1 MINALFII
9 LATACLLVLRGFLT
23 AKTLSVK
30 LLTLNSLNAI
40 VATFIAVFAF
50 FTGQEFYLDISILYA
65 LIGFISNAA
74 FMLRAKKE
82 E

>member
-9 LATACLLVLRGFLT
+9 MATTFLLILRGFLS
-23 AKTLSVK
+23 AKSLSVK
-30 LLTLNSLNAI
+30 LLTLNSLTAI
-40 VATFIAVFAF
+40 AATFIAIFSF
-50 FTGQEFYLDISILYA
+50 FTEQYFYLDISILYA

-74 FMLRAKKE
+74 FMFKANKE